1 MRRRMKGCQ
10 AETGE
15 AASEPED
22 PFQEK
27 AEMESETAE
36 TVEDADPMMSP
47 EESSAEELTADNKET
62 NRGQKGLEVMEN
74 QRGSEVE

>member
-1 MRRRMKGCQ
+1 
-10 AETGE
+10 
-15 AASEPED
+15 
-22 PFQEK
+22 
-27 AEMESETAE
+27 MESETAE

-47 EESSAEELTADNKET
+47 EESSAEELTAVNKET